1 MERVISNEMELP
13 QVVICAQRGY
23 KKDAFTTMGAT
34 EYIFRDSNQYPGSA
48 HDFDLDSLWE
58 RGTYSRDELKL
69 AWLYLLGK
77 TGKFIRLS
85 NMLLLC

>member
-13 QVVICAQRGY
+13 QVMICAQLGY
-23 KKDAFTTMGAT
+23 KKDVFTNMGVT
-34 EYIFRDSNQYPGSA
+34 EYIFRDFNQYPGSA

-58 RGTYSRDELKL
+58 MGTYSRDELDVY
-69 AWLYLLGK
+69 WLYVLGN
-77 TGKFIRLS
+77 TSKFVRLG